1 MSDTAGLYIGLS
13 GIQASQQALNI
24 IGENIAN
31 AGTPGYVEEQAVLGT
46 IGNPSVPGNDAGVAV
61 TSIQRQSNQY
71 LQQQVLTA
79 QSTNQSLSAV
89 QSALSTIQ
97 AQFPEPA
104 GTGAFS
110 TQLASFW
117 SDWGSLSTNAGNTS
131 ARTALLQQ
139 GQVVAQSLNQLS
151 AGISSVG
158 TNAGQQLTSAVST
171 VNSLASQIATL
182 NGRIVASSAGTGN
195 PDPGLQDQRDTL
207 VSKLSQQLDIQVT
220 ALPGGSET
228 ITAGNGT
235 LVTGTATQQ
244 LTLSGGGASTA
255 LTWGTAGTSAAVTG
269 GAVGGLLT
277 VVTSTVPGQLAGLDS
292 VASSLSNAVNTAQ
305 AQGYDLTGA
314 KGKPFFT
321 GSTAADLAV
330 AITDPNQIAAASTP
344 VPSGTSPSANID
356 GSNAANIA
364 DLGAGPVTFGG
375 TSVASPTTVYGSFVA
390 DLGSAVSQVNSQ
402 VSAQSQVVS
411 STTTT
416 YQNQTGVDTNQE
428 LTAMVQYQNSYQAA
442 ARFLTTVQAT
452 MQDLLQAVG

>member
-1 MSDTAGLYIGLS
+1 M
-13 GIQASQQALNI
+13 
-24 IGENIAN
+24 
-31 AGTPGYVEEQAVLGT
+31 
-46 IGNPSVPGNDAGVAV
+46 
-61 TSIQRQSNQY
+61 
-71 LQQQVLTA
+71 
-79 QSTNQSLSAV
+79 
-89 QSALSTIQ
+89 
-97 AQFPEPA
+97 
-104 GTGAFS
+104 
-110 TQLASFW
+110 ASF
-117 SDWGSLSTNAGNTS
+117 
-131 ARTALLQQ
+131 
-139 GQVVAQSLNQLS
+139 
-151 AGISSVG
+151 
-158 TNAGQQLTSAVST
+158 
-171 VNSLASQIATL
+171 LA
-182 NGRIVASSAGTGN
+182 
-195 PDPGLQDQRDTL
+195 PGLAAAAG
-207 VSKLSQQLDIQVT
+207 S
-220 ALPGGSET
+220 GG
-228 ITAGNGT
+228 A
-235 LVTGTATQQ
+235 
-244 LTLSGGGASTA
+244 SGGGASTA
-255 LTWGTAGTSAAVTG
+255 LAWGTAGTSAAVTG